1 MISPTDRD
9 LVRLYVPAGKRPAFN
24 ALFAIDAAMGDVLR
38 STAEPMVGRIR
49 LAWWR
54 ERLEELDRGVVPAE
68 PRLVDAERLLLPAGV
83 CGADLAGLEE
93 GWANLLDPF
102 PWAPTVA
109 DAIASRGGR
118 LFGLGAA
125 LLDETSRGIEAAGE
139 LWALVDAVRHCS
151 DAGSRDLLIDRA
163 RAAASGLDGT
173 RFAKSLRSLSMLAA
187 LALRDLARW
196 PAIEPEATPGRAL
209 VLLRHRLTGRLP
221 QIG

>member
-1 MISPTDRD
+1 MTTDRD
-9 LVRLYVPAGKRPAFN
+9 LVRLYWPTDTRAAFD
-24 ALFAIDAAMGDVLR
+24 ALFAVDAAMGDVLR
-38 STAEPMVGRIR
+38 STGEPMVGRIR

-68 PRLVDAERLLLPAGV
+68 PRLVEAERLLLPAGIS
-83 CGADLAGLEE
+83 GADLAGLEE

-102 PWAPTVA
+102 PWAPAVA

-125 LLDETSRGIEAAGE
+125 LLDETSGGIESAGG
-139 LWALVDAVRHCS
+139 LWALADAARHCS
-151 DAGSRDLLIDRA
+151 DRVSRELLIDRA
-163 RAAASGLDGT
+163 RSVAT
-173 RFAKSLRSLSMLAA
+173 RLAGSRFPKRLRPLSMLAA

-209 VLLRHRLTGRLP
+209 AMLRHRLTGRLP